1 MTMEQ
6 FIEKWAGK
14 DWETSIWNAD
24 EIGVYQYDKLTYFL
38 IYNTGYVWIDQLDN
52 TFTVETEDAVL
63 SRFKLPIR
71 NEYLGCALN
80 VEFNGKYLL
89 IGTHKFYPHPEAPEN
104 FAYRA
109 QLSEV
114 EYKTG
119 LCNKF
124 CTCLLTLVDIL
135 AWMDQDLR
143 DCNLKIRVIL

>member
-1 MTMEQ
+1 MTFEQ
-6 FIEKWAGK
+6 FIEDWAGK
-14 DWETSIWNAD
+14 DWETRVWNAD
-24 EIGVYQYDKLTYFL
+24 ENGVYQYDKLTYFL
-38 IYNTGYVWIDQLDN
+38 IYNMGYVWIDQLDN
-52 TFTVETEDAVL
+52 TFAVETEDAVL
-63 SRFKLPIR
+63 SRFNLTNIH

-89 IGTHKFYPHPEAPEN
+89 IGTHKFYPHPEALEN

-124 CTCLLTLVDIL
+124 CACLLTLVDV
-135 AWMDQDLR
+135 LR
-143 DCNLKIRVIL
+143 YLSENDLKIRVIL

>member
-6 FIEKWAGK
+6 YIELWAGK
-14 DWETSIWNAD
+14 DWEMSIWNAD

-38 IYNTGYVWIDQLDN
+38 IYNIGYVWIDQLDN
-52 TFTVETEDAVL
+52 TFAVETEDAVL
-63 SRFKLPIR
+63 SHFNPAIR
-71 NEYLGCALN
+71 NKYLGCALN
-80 VEFNGKYLL
+80 VEFNGEYLL
-89 IGTHKFYPHPEAPEN
+89 IGTHKFYPHPEALEN

-124 CTCLLTLVDIL
+124 CSCLLNLIDV
-135 AWMDQDLR
+135 LR
-143 DCNLKIRVIL
+143 YLGRDDLKIRVIL